1 MGSPRWDYWSGL
13 PLPPPKDLPDPG
25 IELTSPELADEYPLD
40 HQGHGLGQVW
50 LLLTLQSCVCVLT
63 SDTGE
68 ADGHCLRTA
77 LNRKTRKSKRVVVP
91 LGNTRVLPR
100 EHSWSYKLVVRFQSY
115 VFLVTLRLFYKLD
128 CITHFFFKASK
139 LSTTNL
145 DSFWLINGPSYSD
158 SLRRCHITTGKKKHR
173 IHETSIQ

>member
-1 MGSPRWDYWSGL
+1 MCVLSQVWLFVIWWTIASQAPLSMGSPRWDYWSGL

-25 IELTSPELADEYPLD
+25 IELTSPELADEYPMD

-91 LGNTRVLPR
+91 SCSHPSVAKRTQL
-100 EHSWSYKLVVRFQSY
+100 KLQVGCKIPI
-115 VFLVTLRLFYKLD
+115 L
-128 CITHFFFKASK
+128 CIFSHTTPLLQAGLYHTFFF
-139 LSTTNL
+139 
-145 DSFWLINGPSYSD
+145 
-158 SLRRCHITTGKKKHR
+158 
-173 IHETSIQ
+173 

>member
-1 MGSPRWDYWSGL
+1 MCVLSLVWLVVIWWTIASQAPLSMGSPRWDYWSGL

-100 EHSWSYKLVVRFQSY
+100 EHSWSYKFVVRFQSY

-128 CITHFFFKASK
+128 CITHFF
-139 LSTTNL
+139 
-145 DSFWLINGPSYSD
+145 
-158 SLRRCHITTGKKKHR
+158 LRLVNYQQPIW
-173 IHETSIQ
+173 IHFDW